1 MYILTQDLGY
11 IYNYI
16 IYICIYIYLYTCVCV
31 PSRNQDDN
39 FLTRAAPQPDADFL
53 W

>member
-1 MYILTQDLGY
+1 M
-11 IYNYI
+11 
-16 IYICIYIYLYTCVCV
+16 CVCV

-53 W
+53 WWKSDVANT